1 MPLCRQLG
9 LELVGLSPELPL
21 FCGVTGARISE
32 EQDKRMEVLRDALM
46 DAARSRVEEM
56 GEDAVAGWKLTI
68 SDSNNTIRIIIVMS
82 TFLEITLNLALTVTR
97 ERLSCLK
104 ETR

>member
-46 DAARSRVEEM
+46 DAARSRVEEL
-56 GEDAVAGWKLTI
+56 GEDAVAGWELTI
-68 SDSNNTIRIIIVMS
+68 SDSNNTITIIIVMS
-82 TFLEITLNLALTVTR
+82 NYLDVMLNLAFIVTR
-97 ERLSCLK
+97 ERLS
-104 ETR
+104 